1 MNTQCTQRCGRPP
14 SKHRLSLRYRKQGS
28 FFVGAAAVKAD
39 EGQPKDDARSSQ
51 RGAKQEKRKN
61 TRTGAHHAE
70 NSRKKLPQDLNFLK
84 LHARV
89 VRASLELLR
98 RDGLSSNEGVELHS
112 HRAPHHTPYLLVKNR
127 AGFFSKLFCGCKF
140 RTWNIVH
147 SSLRAKKVN
156 CQRST
161 SWTCSWTLSSTRRS
175 HPAWSRSHASPTPK
189 HVCVNESIDRLTRHV
204 DDGVIRPDLIEP
216 FGRGL

>member
-28 FFVGAAAVKAD
+28 FFVGTAAVKAD

-89 VRASLELLR
+89 VQAWPYFRILKADFTPFRSAAFKA
-98 RDGLSSNEGVELHS
+98 LSSS
-112 HRAPHHTPYLLVKNR
+112 
-127 AGFFSKLFCGCKF
+127 
-140 RTWNIVH
+140 
-147 SSLRAKKVN
+147 
-156 CQRST
+156 
-161 SWTCSWTLSSTRRS
+161 
-175 HPAWSRSHASPTPK
+175 
-189 HVCVNESIDRLTRHV
+189 RLTRSRGWLISPDLLHETSLAV
-204 DDGVIRPDLIEP
+204 PGPQDGPDQPRQHEGGSTKDILVIR
-216 FGRGL
+216 

>member
-70 NSRKKLPQDLNFLK
+70 NSMKNFLK
-84 LHARV
+84 IPQVACEGGTGPCSAFSTSTPKPGIGSSTLRTGYREINDDLVLGQIDSIFRVALHQINQSSPPAFCTQTSNQLRRRSPADRHRELTCP
-89 VRASLELLR
+89 RASSALPRAR
-98 RDGLSSNEGVELHS
+98 RL
-112 HRAPHHTPYLLVKNR
+112 
-127 AGFFSKLFCGCKF
+127 
-140 RTWNIVH
+140 
-147 SSLRAKKVN
+147 
-156 CQRST
+156 
-161 SWTCSWTLSSTRRS
+161 
-175 HPAWSRSHASPTPK
+175 PAAA
-189 HVCVNESIDRLTRHV
+189 V
-204 DDGVIRPDLIEP
+204 D
-216 FGRGL
+216 